1 MVVFGKLVIRM
12 VRLKR
17 IDDDSLMHYGTE
29 GMHWG
34 VRLYQNKDGSLT
46 PLGRIRYYGT
56 PLSREESI
64 KIKRQR
70 QEAKKM
76 QLMAKGNKRDIYKNR
91 DLFTDDEYDEAL
103 ARAAKFDKTR
113 EELRKEK
120 KDHMSSVSE
129 TLNKDVFATPKQ
141 ALKER
146 ILQSD
151 NPLAIVKNSS
161 LFTDEELSQAYMRLQ
176 RINNI
181 KSLSPSQ
188 KMKATDAARVVDK
201 GKPFVENIANSLD
214 KADRLVNT
222 TGKTIIDTYQ
232 TTNKINSIINTI
244 NGNDDLP
251 TFALQPW
258 TKLEPKNKKIS
269 KDDFKETLKT
279 YGLDGSLSSQQIDE
293 MYKAVTGS

>member
-1 MVVFGKLVIRM
+1 M

-64 KIKRQR
+64 KIKRQH

-103 ARAAKFDKTR
+103 ARAAKFDKTK
-113 EELRKEK
+113 EELKKEK
-120 KDHMSSVSE
+120 
-129 TLNKDVFATPKQ
+129 KDVFATPKQ

-176 RINNI
+176 QINNI
-181 KSLSPSQ
+181 KGLSPSQ
-188 KMKATDAARVVDK
+188 KMKATDAGRVVDK
-201 GKPFVENIANSLD
+201 GKPFVENLTNSLD
-214 KADRLVNT
+214 KADKLVNS

-269 KDDFKETLKT
+269 KDDFKETLRT

>member
-1 MVVFGKLVIRM
+1 
-12 VRLKR
+12 
-17 IDDDSLMHYGTE
+17 MHYGTE

-64 KIKRQR
+64 KIKRQH

-76 QLMAKGNKRDIYKNR
+76 QLIAKGNKRDIYKNR

-113 EELRKEK
+113 AELRKEQ
-120 KDHMSSVSE
+120 
-129 TLNKDVFATPKQ
+129 KDVFATPKQ

-181 KSLSPSQ
+181 KGLSPSQ

-201 GKPFVENIANSLD
+201 GRPFVENITSSLD
-214 KADRLVNT
+214 KADKLVNT

-244 NGNDDLP
+244 NGNNDLP

-258 TKLEPKNKKIS
+258 SKLEPKNKKIN
-269 KDDFKETLKT
+269 KADFKETLRT
-279 YGLDGSLSSQQIDE
+279 YGLDGYLSSQQIDE